1 MPSGK
6 GGMGRDGLQ
15 SQALLGEI
23 LDKVLGRGRAGGIH
37 DAVRKARGVIA
48 LMFQLYSLEY
58 NRADQPAFTFF
69 FPAGFCSSRLCDG
82 WTIVG

>member
-23 LDKVLGRGRAGGIH
+23 LDEVLGRGRAGGIH
-37 DAVRKARGVIA
+37 DAARKARGVIA

-58 NRADQPAFTFF
+58 NRAD
-69 FPAGFCSSRLCDG
+69 
-82 WTIVG
+82 